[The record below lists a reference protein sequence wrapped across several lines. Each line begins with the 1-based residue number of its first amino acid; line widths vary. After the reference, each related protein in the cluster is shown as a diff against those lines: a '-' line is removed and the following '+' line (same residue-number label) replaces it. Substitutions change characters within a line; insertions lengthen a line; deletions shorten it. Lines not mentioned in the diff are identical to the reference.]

1 MAMEEVV
8 HMTTVVAFDHHRFCR
23 SEQQIG
29 SPPSR
34 GHPLLKPPFT
44 SYEAPELANFPFT
57 CAVAPDIPLFALLS
71 FPHNVLMKR
80 GLGTPPRSFTNF
92 LFAICQHSSGHHHV

>member
-1 MAMEEVV
+1 
-8 HMTTVVAFDHHRFCR
+8 MTTVVAFDHHRFCR

-71 FPHNVLMKR
+71 FPHNVLMKEDSEP
-80 GLGTPPRSFTNF
+80 LQEASPTSFLPFVNIPP
-92 LFAICQHSSGHHHV
+92 GHHHV